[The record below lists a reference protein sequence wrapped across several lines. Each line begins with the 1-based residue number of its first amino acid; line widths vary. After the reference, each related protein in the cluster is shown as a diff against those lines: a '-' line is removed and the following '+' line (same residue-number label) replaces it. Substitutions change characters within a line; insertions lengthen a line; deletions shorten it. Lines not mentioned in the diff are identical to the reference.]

1 MPQPIES
8 VINNQQRESLEIV
21 DFIFH
26 IIDPDEAE
34 EEDGVIFLDEVNLA
48 PQQKSFFLDRLR
60 EMAEGTQYIF
70 KPESVH
76 LKEKC
81 EQLLQDRSRFPE
93 FSRQITSDFAGRH
106 KGNMSAGVFIVCN
119 VRYLVSANNYQHL
132 AFLVKMD
139 RQASF
144 SYSYKEILGRRVAT
158 VEANANSLNESKAA
172 IQKSAL
178 VDTSTQFAWDVLAF
192 DRAKKPGLSD
202 YFRGF
207 LGVTER
213 QQDSVL
219 TRTTHSVVKKWARAI
234 PAENLPPEEDVFTFT
249 GRSLNYLS
257 DHDTFDTESYLDAVV
272 RDADADRKKI
282 LIGSLRE
289 ALSESGVAGQQF
301 RPQPG
306 SLRDKDRK
314 QVYKTAE
321 GVTITYEGTRET
333 AGMTIEPIGGG
344 GSRIIIETNHL
355 EAKA

>member
-34 EEDGVIFLDEVNLA
+34 EDDGVIFLDEVNLA

-234 PAENLPPEEDVFTFT
+234 PAENLLQ
-249 GRSLNYLS
+249 RRMHSLSL
-257 DHDTFDTESYLDAVV
+257 V
-272 RDADADRKKI
+272 DR
-282 LIGSLRE
+282 
-289 ALSESGVAGQQF
+289 
-301 RPQPG
+301 
-306 SLRDKDRK
+306 
-314 QVYKTAE
+314 
-321 GVTITYEGTRET
+321 
-333 AGMTIEPIGGG
+333 
-344 GSRIIIETNHL
+344 
-355 EAKA
+355 